1 MSKLVSLLYAATTTA
16 AVAQN
21 AMVSTQSVYTG
32 MCDASAAVALTGE
45 YFAVANDEDNAIRVY
60 NARVAGQPLKSYE
73 LARFLRVDRK
83 NPETDIEGACRV
95 GDRIYWITSHG
106 QNQEGKYRAS
116 RHFLFATAISG
127 GGELSLEGQPYRTLL
142 ADMLR
147 EPRLR
152 PYGLASGSVL
162 PPKSRGGV
170 NIEGLCATP
179 QGQLL
184 IGFRNPI
191 PQGRALIVPMLNPD
205 EVMAGRTPRFGN
217 PILLNLDG
225 LGIRDIAMRGDE
237 FLIVAGAYDGSG
249 GTRLY
254 RWAGGQGQPEPV
266 RGMDLGDLTAEALV
280 IYPND
285 NSRLQVLSDDGTRRI
300 GGTPCKKLANPLLR
314 QFRGVWVNFA
324 ATPNVKSN

>member
-1 MSKLVSLLYAATTTA
+1 MGKLLSLLCAAIATTV
-16 AVAQN
+16 VAQN
-21 AMVSTQSVYTG
+21 PVVSTQSVYTG

-45 YFAVANDEDNAIRVY
+45 HFAVANDEDNAIRVY
-60 NARVAGQPLKSYE
+60 DARTAGPPLKSYE
-73 LARFLRVDRK
+73 LGRFLRLDRK
-83 NPETDIEGACRV
+83 NPETDIEGATRV

-116 RHFLFATAISG
+116 RHFFFATAISG
-127 GGELSLEGQPYRTLL
+127 GGQLSLEGQAYRTLL

-162 PPKSRGGV
+162 PPKARGGL

-191 PQGRALIVPMLNPD
+191 PQGRALVVPLLNPE
-205 EVMAGRTPRFGN
+205 EVIAGRTARFGN

-237 FLIVAGAYDGSG
+237 FVIVAGAYDGSG
-249 GTRLY
+249 RTRLY
-254 RWAGGQGQPEPV
+254 RWAGGQAPPEPV
-266 RGMDLGDLTAEALV
+266 RGMDLGELTAEALV
-280 IYPND
+280 LYPND
-285 NSRLQVLSDDGTRRI
+285 NSRLQVLSDDGTRSI
-300 GGTPCKKLANPLLR
+300 GGTPCKKLANPLSR
-314 QFRGVWVNFA
+314 QFRSVWVGFP
-324 ATPNVKSN
+324 ATNVHSN